1 LAVVRVVRKMDA
13 RNVPLDRIL
22 QQRRWRVST
31 EPFPHVVAYDVFTP
45 AFYGWLDHGYGELLD
60 RGLSQTHDPTRFS
73 RNIKNYDAYS
83 TTFSD
88 VTPEAMAVFI
98 SREWHDMIA
107 NIMGVCATGDVNG
120 GFHYHAKGSKSG
132 QVHNDLNPGWF
143 ADNPNPF
150 AVNLSRNE
158 VCNYSTGKAGAS
170 GVSVHQ
176 TVRAVALLFYLHNPP
191 WKFGD
196 GGETGLYSYRD
207 QPVHEPTI
215 AVPPINNSL
224 FMFECRPN
232 SYHSF
237 LENRNAARNSIIM
250 WLHRP
255 FQEAV
260 ARWGEKSIVYWS
272 DRPKN
277 QPV

>member
-1 LAVVRVVRKMDA
+1 MNMDPWNFPLAQ
-13 RNVPLDRIL
+13 IL
-22 QQRRWRVST
+22 QQRRWQVCT
-31 EPFPHVVAYDVFTP
+31 EPYFHVIAYDVFTP
-45 AFYGWLDHGYGELLD
+45 PFYEWLDRCFGELLD
-60 RGLSQTHDPTRFS
+60 RGLSNQHDPTRFS

-83 TTFSD
+83 TTFGD
-88 VTPEAMAVFI
+88 VTPEAMTVFT
-98 SREWHDMIA
+98 SRTWHDMIA
-107 NIMGVCATGDVNG
+107 NVTGVRATGDING
-120 GFHYHAKGSKSG
+120 GFHHHARGSKSG

-143 ADNPNPF
+143 ADNPDPF
-150 AVNLSRNE
+150 AVNLSRND
-158 VCNYSTGKAGAS
+158 VCSYSTGKTAVS
-170 GVSVHQ
+170 GVPVHR

-191 WKFGD
+191 WQRGD

-207 QPVHEPTI
+207 QPVEEPTI
-215 AVPPINNSL
+215 VVPPLNNSL
-224 FMFECRPN
+224 LMFECRPN

-237 LENRNAARNSIIM
+237 LSNRNGPRNSIIM

-260 ARWGEKSIVYWS
+260 ARWGEKAIVHWS